1 MKGLKRR
8 LAFVYFRSSPLRIP
22 VRGRIQDER
31 MKACVHD
38 EKLFEGMME
47 NDKGKPVSGIRPERC
62 IYVFAYVLE
71 LVFFSVRGLFLPVGY
86 DVFGIKGWTVL
97 YAVHMLASLA
107 VMLIWTEKFRA
118 LLRTSALVMLLG
130 FVPYIFLPQ
139 GRTRFLCGLLGYAGL
154 GGAVTGARCGYAFA
168 ANNEERFLGILFV
181 FFSVMLA
188 RLAKALGANGIII
201 TYILPLTLLLL
212 LFFCLIRFREEDFEV
227 KQEETEEDTKGL
239 YWAFAYFVIYF
250 AVDGYIGEL
259 SDSACQS
266 DYLFVIM
273 GMAFAGILLIS
284 VLRRLALNTWHLWN
298 LFFFSSIGMGLFAF
312 IAPKIGTLK
321 PMNFFCGLTYIGW
334 PLCIYTMGCAQRRYA
349 SYRLLKRCTLV
360 YVILAPV
367 TTLSSDW
374 AAGFIPEYLP
384 LVTLC
389 FTLALTIGML
399 LVSPFSYQYLF
410 TSLWLSD
417 IYRTDMT
424 ILKEKV
430 EETDRFGGYRLTPRQ
445 KEIALLLLAAKTRR
459 QIAGELGLSE
469 STVKMH
475 TAELYKRLHINSRV
489 ELFRM
494 FGAAGDSEQ
503 EGPEETSG

>member
-1 MKGLKRR
+1 MEGLKRR

-384 LVTLC
+384 TVTLC

>member
-1 MKGLKRR
+1 MLFDKT
-8 LAFVYFRSSPLRIP
+8 
-22 VRGRIQDER
+22 
-31 MKACVHD
+31 
-38 EKLFEGMME
+38 EKKE
-47 NDKGKPVSGIRPERC
+47 NGKGKLASGIRSERC

-86 DVFGIKGWTVL
+86 DVFGIKGWTVI
-97 YAVHMLASLA
+97 YAVHMIASLA
-107 VMLIWTEKFRA
+107 VMLVWTEKFKT
-118 LLRTSALVMLLG
+118 LLRTSALVMLFGL
-130 FVPYIFLPQ
+130 VPYVFLPQ
-139 GRTRFLCGLLGYAGL
+139 GRLRFIFGMIGYAGL
-154 GGAVTGARCGYAFA
+154 GGVVTGARCGYAYA
-168 ANNEERFLGILFV
+168 ANNEERFLGIILM
-181 FFSVMLA
+181 FFSVMFA

-201 TYILPLTLLLL
+201 TCIIPLTLLLL
-212 LFFCLIRFREEDFEV
+212 LFFCLIKFREEDFEV

-239 YWAFAYFVIYF
+239 YWAFAYFVVYF

-259 SDSACQS
+259 SDNTCRSN
-266 DYLFVIM
+266 YLFVIM
-273 GMAFAGILLIS
+273 GMALAGVLLIF
-284 VLRRLALNTWHLWN
+284 VLRRFALNSWYLWN
-298 LFFFSSIGMGLFAF
+298 LFFLSSIGMGLLAF
-312 IAPKIGTLK
+312 IAPQIGTLK
-321 PMNFFCGLTYIGW
+321 PMNFFCGFTYIGW

-349 SYRLLKRCTLV
+349 SYRLLKKCTLV

-374 AAGFIPEYLP
+374 VANFIPEYLP

-399 LVSPFSYQYLF
+399 LVSPFSYKYLF
-410 TSLWLSD
+410 TSLWISD

-475 TAELYKRLHINSRV
+475 TAELYKRLNINSRA

-494 FGAAGDSEQ
+494 FGVVEDAE
-503 EGPEETSG
+503 